1 MVSLCARLVSTVL
14 FFGTMILVPNAVV
27 AQGVEMIPI
36 TLDQAT
42 ILRLEA
48 PATSLVIGNPAI
60 ADAIVQDGKTL
71 VITGK
76 GYGSTNL
83 IGLDTNGRQLFERQL
98 VVRAPEQTLVTIYR
112 GTAGALN
119 VDRETVSCAPKC
131 QPAVMIGDSGT
142 AFSGALGQT
151 SSRNSLSQSQAASS
165 PQ

>member
-1 MVSLCARLVSTVL
+1 MVKSSLRVLKSSVFALSFLCVAYSLQGNVS
-14 FFGTMILVPNAVV
+14 
-27 AQGVEMIPI
+27 AQTSEMIPI

-76 GYGSTNL
+76 GYGTTNL

-98 VVRAPEQTLVTIYR
+98 VVRGPELNLVTVYR
-112 GTAGALN
+112 GG
-119 VDRETVSCAPKC
+119 DRETLSCAPKC
-131 QPAVMIGDSGT
+131 QPAAVVGDAST
-142 AFSGALGQT
+142 SFSQSLSQQ
-151 SSRNSLSQSQAASS
+151 SSRNSLSQSQATATG
-165 PQ
+165 Q

>member
-1 MVSLCARLVSTVL
+1 MVKAYVL
-14 FFGTMILVPNAVV
+14 SAAMVAAGFFGTCAPVH
-27 AQGVEMIPI
+27 AQPAEMIPV

-71 VITGK
+71 IITGK

-83 IGLDTNGRQLFERQL
+83 IGLDSNGRQLFERQL
-98 VVRAPEQTLVTIYR
+98 VVRNAELNLVTVYR
-112 GTAGALN
+112 GA
-119 VDRETVSCAPKC
+119 DRETLSCAPKC
-131 QPAVMIGDSGT
+131 QPSAIIGDST
-142 AFSGALGQT
+142 ASFTSNTSQT
-151 SSRNSLSQSQAASS
+151 SSRNSLSQSQATSS